1 MLHSTTFVFFVM
13 IRRPPRAT
21 RTDTLFPYT
30 TLFRSANLPL
40 HQRPEPALLMRA
52 SSIAVQDL
60 HVAGIGR
67 GAVEHLGRPFDA
79 AHLFRAGGIFQIGK
93 ARSDELEAAVDGI
106 VAGQRRHEKIPYAVR
121 FRALLQF
128 LDYRQSLPPLSTSL
142 LRGIGLI
149 MGPNHIVHEITDP
162 ITPHGFRG
170 RHREIHIAVLI
181 WPMGMMTT
189 W

>member
-1 MLHSTTFVFFVM
+1 MLNCFFFFNATATTE
-13 IRRPPRAT
+13 IYT
-21 RTDTLFPYT
+21 YLHTLS
-30 TLFRSANLPL
+30 LNDALPIL
-40 HQRPEPALLMRA
+40 
-52 SSIAVQDL
+52 
-60 HVAGIGR
+60 
-67 GAVEHLGRPFDA
+67 
-79 AHLFRAGGIFQIGK
+79 FQIGK

>member
-1 MLHSTTFVFFVM
+1 
-13 IRRPPRAT
+13 
-21 RTDTLFPYT
+21 
-30 TLFRSANLPL
+30 
-40 HQRPEPALLMRA
+40 MRISDW
-52 SSIAVQDL
+52 SSDVCSSDL
-60 HVAGIGR
+60 
-67 GAVEHLGRPFDA
+67 
-79 AHLFRAGGIFQIGK
+79 
-93 ARSDELEAAVDGI
+93 
-106 VAGQRRHEKIPYAVR
+106 RHEKIPYAVR

-181 WPMGMMTT
+181 WRSEEHTSELQSLMRISYAVFCLKKKNTILKYHSY
-189 W
+189 

>member
-1 MLHSTTFVFFVM
+1 ML
-13 IRRPPRAT
+13 RRPPES
-21 RTDTLFPYT
+21 TLTSTLLPYT
-30 TLFRSANLPL
+30 TLFRS
-40 HQRPEPALLMRA
+40 
-52 SSIAVQDL
+52 
-60 HVAGIGR
+60 
-67 GAVEHLGRPFDA
+67 
-79 AHLFRAGGIFQIGK
+79 K
-93 ARSDELEAAVDGI
+93 
-106 VAGQRRHEKIPYAVR
+106 KIPYAVR

>member
-1 MLHSTTFVFFVM
+1 MN
-13 IRRPPRAT
+13 RRPPIST

-30 TLFRSANLPL
+30 TLFRS
-40 HQRPEPALLMRA
+40 
-52 SSIAVQDL
+52 
-60 HVAGIGR
+60 
-67 GAVEHLGRPFDA
+67 
-79 AHLFRAGGIFQIGK
+79 
-93 ARSDELEAAVDGI
+93 AAVDGI

-170 RHREIHIAVLI
+170 RHREIGRASCRERV
-181 WPMGMMTT
+181 GQYE
-189 W
+189 

>member
-1 MLHSTTFVFFVM
+1 M
-13 IRRPPRAT
+13 IRRPPRST
-21 RTDTLFPYT
+21 RTDTPFPSPR
-30 TLFRSANLPL
+30 LFRS
-40 HQRPEPALLMRA
+40 
-52 SSIAVQDL
+52 
-60 HVAGIGR
+60 
-67 GAVEHLGRPFDA
+67 FDA

-149 MGPNHIVHEITDP
+149 MGPNHIVHEITD
-162 ITPHGFRG
+162 
-170 RHREIHIAVLI
+170 
-181 WPMGMMTT
+181 
-189 W
+189 

>member
-1 MLHSTTFVFFVM
+1 M
-13 IRRPPRAT
+13 
-21 RTDTLFPYT
+21 
-30 TLFRSANLPL
+30 
-40 HQRPEPALLMRA
+40 
-52 SSIAVQDL
+52 
-60 HVAGIGR
+60 
-67 GAVEHLGRPFDA
+67 
-79 AHLFRAGGIFQIGK
+79 
-93 ARSDELEAAVDGI
+93 

-170 RHREIHIAVLI
+170 RHREIHIAVLDRKSVVVGKSLSVRVDLGVRGI
-181 WPMGMMTT
+181 IKDKAKIMKR
-189 W
+189 